1 MAKNKFWGY
10 YNRIETISSPCNSI
24 NLLDSTNMLIHDIEL
39 IKSLNLNNLYT
50 FKQIVQIDLNSIE
63 PFIKY
68 PFSADSNLCLSYSY
82 LIKSTFIN

>member
-1 MAKNKFWGY
+1 
-10 YNRIETISSPCNSI
+10 
-24 NLLDSTNMLIHDIEL
+24 MLIHDIEL

-50 FKQIVQIDLNSIE
+50 FKQIVQIDLSSIE

-68 PFSADSNLCLSYSY
+68 PFSAVSNLCLSYSY